1 MTKISFLLAVQ
12 GPPQRQAMTQLL
24 RAGIEVREYGPGV
37 LDPGMSPRPGIYLCM
52 DASELNAYRD
62 SGSLAVWLST
72 LTLTV
77 ESMLDALSLGAVDC
91 WSLEMSDEEL
101 AGRAASVL
109 TRWGAILDEAGPA
122 QSMRAELERDQ
133 QAGRQIQLGM
143 LPKHDKKLGAYRFR
157 RWMTPSLILSGDFID
172 YFPLQRRHLACFLAD
187 VAGHGASSA
196 LLTVMLKNISWRMQQ
211 KFGEPNMDTPGALLA
226 WINQSLLEQGIEKHV
241 AMFLGIIDKFDHTLH
256 YSMAAQYPPAL
267 LVQEDGKVQSLG
279 LVGKPL
285 GLFADAEYVSA
296 TVEFSLGS
304 TLCVFSDG
312 VLDCLEPSDLVEKE
326 QSLADKLAKTEAL
339 SALWKE
345 LEAANPGRDDMCLM
359 AVKRQR

>member
-1 MTKISFLLAVQ
+1 MDHGGNLNVVPNGVSPLSQVCARKNLEAARVLVQACADSNAKMLTMGGQCLL
-12 GPPQRQAMTQLL
+12 QA
-24 RAGIEVREYGPGV
+24 AGAFMNVPHHSI
-37 LDPGMSPRPGIYLCM
+37 
-52 DASELNAYRD
+52 
-62 SGSLAVWLST
+62 
-72 LTLTV
+72 
-77 ESMLDALSLGAVDC
+77 
-91 WSLEMSDEEL
+91 
-101 AGRAASVL
+101 
-109 TRWGAILDEAGPA
+109 
-122 QSMRAELERDQ
+122 
-133 QAGRQIQLGM
+133 
-143 LPKHDKKLGAYRFR
+143 
-157 RWMTPSLILSGDFID
+157 SLIGLLVDAGADINGRND
-172 YFPLQRRHLACFLAD
+172 NGETPLDLA
-187 VAGHGASSA
+187 S
-196 LLTVMLKNISWRMQQ
+196 N
-211 KFGEPNMDTPGALLA
+211 E
-226 WINQSLLEQGIEKHV
+226 
-241 AMFLGIIDKFDHTLH
+241 GIIDKFDHTLH